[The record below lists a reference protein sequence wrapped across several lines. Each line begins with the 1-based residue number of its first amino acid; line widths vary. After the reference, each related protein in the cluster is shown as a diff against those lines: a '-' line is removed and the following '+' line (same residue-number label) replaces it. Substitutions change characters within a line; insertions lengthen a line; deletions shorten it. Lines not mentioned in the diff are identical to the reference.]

1 MHAIYKHIS
10 IYIYGI
16 KKMFISKRFAGQ
28 YRIIGELKLQEKTIK
43 ITYEP
48 KSKISSLVWKSV

>member
-1 MHAIYKHIS
+1 
-10 IYIYGI
+10 
-16 KKMFISKRFAGQ
+16 MFISKRFAGQ